1 MGPSRKWT
9 EDTAVTVQSVS
20 IKFPIKENL
29 FICFKCD
36 KSQVSMVGGEGKFCW
51 CGRNSALDVTVQ
63 NIGTKPM
70 KLSQDLTRS
79 AQE

>member
-1 MGPSRKWT
+1 
-9 EDTAVTVQSVS
+9 
-20 IKFPIKENL
+20 
-29 FICFKCD
+29 
-36 KSQVSMVGGEGKFCW
+36 MVGGEGKFCW
-51 CGRNSALDVTVQ
+51 CGQNSALDVTVQ